1 MELLMGLEFRLVLL
15 PFFFIFLAH
24 FPLSIPLSPFP
35 PSRSPLPT
43 PVSVTSV
50 EQLWIYSNPHLSF
63 KLPVKSKKN
72 KNHQNVM
79 STKKFQ
85 FVVVVNSSV
94 LLHRLPV
101 YTTGKKIDITV
112 QTRTVKLS

>member
-15 PFFFIFLAH
+15 PFFFH
-24 FPLSIPLSPFP
+24 FSCSFP
-35 PSRSPLPT
+35 TFYSPLPIPPFKFPASNSRFSNICRAT
-43 PVSVTSV
+43 
-50 EQLWIYSNPHLSF
+50 LDSNPHLSF